1 MKILN
6 SLIHLFEIS
15 IIFLEQ
21 KGERFGLYF
30 VIGGAIGSVMTA
42 VWKKMSL
49 GMFLRTIL
57 VSMILGWATG
67 VLLRNYTSIPTDAS
81 YAIVSMVG
89 AFSYQILEQLEKI
102 VKNSGDIINKK
113 LNN

>member
-1 MKILN
+1 MKFLDT
-6 SLIHLFEIS
+6 LMHL
-15 IIFLEQ
+15 LEMFFNFIEA
-21 KGERFGLYF
+21 KGEKIGFYF
-30 VIGGAIGSVMTA
+30 VIGGAIGSIMTA

-49 GMFLRTIL
+49 GMFLRTVF
-57 VSMILGWATG
+57 VSMCIGWITG
-67 VLLRNYTSIPTDAS
+67 VLLRNYTSINPDAI
-81 YAIVSMVG
+81 YAIVSMAG